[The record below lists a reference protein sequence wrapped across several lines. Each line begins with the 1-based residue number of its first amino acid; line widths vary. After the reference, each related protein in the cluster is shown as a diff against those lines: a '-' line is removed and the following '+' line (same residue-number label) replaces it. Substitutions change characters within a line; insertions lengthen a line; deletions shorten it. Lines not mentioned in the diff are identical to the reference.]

1 MLRCFSDKT
10 QIKSFLFISICVL
23 NSSENKT
30 NQILEINAVL
40 DLNTK
45 KRYKGT
51 LKMYFFSEL
60 NKKLMREGFY
70 GMKMKTFKIL
80 NFSLLPSSSSAL
92 PCSGLPAGHRTAP
105 LSFIMTH
112 HNTSRLYWDGRKSLR
127 PVRRPGRDPGH
138 HAVKKTLTGVSDKE
152 GGAS

>member
-23 NSSENKT
+23 NSYENKT

-51 LKMYFFSEL
+51 LKMLYFFFRI
-60 NKKLMREGFY
+60 KQ
-70 GMKMKTFKIL
+70 KIAERRFL
-80 NFSLLPSSSSAL
+80 
-92 PCSGLPAGHRTAP
+92 
-105 LSFIMTH
+105 
-112 HNTSRLYWDGRKSLR
+112 WDENENL
-127 PVRRPGRDPGH
+127 
-138 HAVKKTLTGVSDKE
+138 
-152 GGAS
+152 